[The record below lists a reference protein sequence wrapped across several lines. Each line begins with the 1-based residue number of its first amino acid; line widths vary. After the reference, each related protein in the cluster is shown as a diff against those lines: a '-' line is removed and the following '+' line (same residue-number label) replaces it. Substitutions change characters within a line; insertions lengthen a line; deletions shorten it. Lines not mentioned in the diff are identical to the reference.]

1 MSVLKQL
8 WRDTQGEVSVIS
20 NILLL
25 TVLAIGVTVGL
36 VTFRN
41 QIVQEFGDLSV
52 ALESLDQSWSVVGG
66 GSYSDSTSLT
76 DPENQEPAGLD
87 VRAPAGHEG
96 S

>member
-1 MSVLKQL
+1 MSILKQL
-8 WRDTQGEVSVIS
+8 WRDTRGEVSVIS

-52 ALESLDQSWSVVGG
+52 ALESLDQSWSVAGG
-66 GSYSDSTSLT
+66 GSYSDSSSLT
-76 DPENQEPAGLD
+76 DPANHEPADLD
-87 VRAPAGHEG
+87 VGAPAGHEG